1 MQNEP
6 LLPFQI
12 GEICADRYRVE
23 RLLGR
28 GGMGVVY
35 AAVHCFTGGQVALKV
50 LYEPVADLPARMEQ
64 EARALAAIRHRHVVR
79 VLDGGATAQGV
90 VWFAMELLEGRILRE
105 RMIDAG
111 RLPLPVA
118 LRYAREIASGVS
130 AAHAA
135 GVIHRDLKPE
145 NVFVV
150 EPEDEIRVVDFG
162 TAKFRRGSLKTTH
175 RMRVLGTYA
184 YMAPERFQGHAGDP
198 RSDVYSLGHVLYEL
212 FAGRHAFSEGP
223 GPLDLP
229 PVGELGMRHMMADPR
244 PLWELRPEVPARIA
258 ELVHRMLEKH
268 PVDRP
273 QALAE
278 VVAVLEAAEPVDLGP
293 APAAPAEASGLCT
306 APLGSRAARPLG
318 ADATGGSAR
327 AGGDTGAAP
336 TVRLA
341 EGTSGDAR
349 GDAPG
354 SRPDWLQR
362 LRPGEYP
369 ACGSLEAQAML
380 GAVRFSSHGEGG
392 RRVER
397 DLAALLSAD
406 AAQVRRVEEAAIAM
420 TVLGRDERAALR
432 ARLREWAGALDPAA
446 ALRARD
452 AVAALVERARTNAP
466 RSFCDDALRATRV
479 LVGAST
485 LPPRPD
491 RDPGASEALF
501 RLASASLED
510 VQLAHFGL
518 LLLTRFGSAEQ
529 QQLRDALWL
538 LAVGAE
544 AQRDAARACLGQR
557 LAESM
562 LRVDTLRPRPGPRGA
577 PRAPHAPAGAPAAT
591 PAIPPRRSSVWA
603 ASIDRRWVPLI
614 LTSALLLGALLAVLV
629 TVPRLAAEQAATSG
643 AEQRQGALV
652 P

>member
-23 RLLGR
+23 RVLGR

-35 AAVHCFTGGQVALKV
+35 AAVHCFTGGRVALKV

-79 VLDGGATAQGV
+79 VLDGGATARGV

-118 LRYAREIASGVS
+118 LRYAREIASGVG

-175 RMRVLGTYA
+175 RMQVLGTYA
-184 YMAPERFQGHAGDP
+184 YMAPERFQGNAGDP

-212 FAGRHAFSEGP
+212 VAGRHAFSEGP

-229 PVGELGMRHMMADPR
+229 PVGELGMRHMTADPR
-244 PLWELRPEVPARIA
+244 PLRQLRPDVPAPIA

-273 QALAE
+273 QSLEE
-278 VVAVLEAAEPVDLGP
+278 VVAALEAVSPEDRGP
-293 APAAPAEASGLCT
+293 TQRPALAAPAEASGSRT
-306 APLGSRAARPLG
+306 APLGTPPVQTARSLAG
-318 ADATGGSAR
+318 DA
-327 AGGDTGAAP
+327 
-336 TVRLA
+336 
-341 EGTSGDAR
+341 SGDAP
-349 GDAPG
+349 A
-354 SRPDWLQR
+354 SRPASHPDWLQH

-369 ACGSLEAQAML
+369 ACRSFEAQAML
-380 GAVRFSSHGEGG
+380 GAVRFSSRGDGG
-392 RRVER
+392 RHVER

-420 TVLGRDERAALR
+420 TALGRDERAALR
-432 ARLREWAGALDPAA
+432 ARLRDWAGALDPAA

-452 AVAALVERARTNAP
+452 AVAALVEQARANAP

-485 LPPRPD
+485 FPLRPD

-501 RLASASLED
+501 RLASGSLED
-510 VQLAHFGL
+510 IQLAHFGL
-518 LLLTRFGSAEQ
+518 LLLTRFGTAEQ
-529 QQLRDALWL
+529 RQLRDALWV
-538 LAVGAE
+538 LAAGAE
-544 AQRDAARACLGQR
+544 SQRDAARARLGQR
-557 LAESM
+557 LAESIRH
-562 LRVDTLRPRPGPRGA
+562 LETPRPRSRPSSAPLA
-577 PRAPHAPAGAPAAT
+577 PRATAGDPAPTPAA
-591 PAIPPRRSSVWA
+591 APRRGSVWA

-629 TVPRLAAEQAATSG
+629 TVPRLAAEQAAAG
-643 AEQRQGALV
+643 RADQRQGALV